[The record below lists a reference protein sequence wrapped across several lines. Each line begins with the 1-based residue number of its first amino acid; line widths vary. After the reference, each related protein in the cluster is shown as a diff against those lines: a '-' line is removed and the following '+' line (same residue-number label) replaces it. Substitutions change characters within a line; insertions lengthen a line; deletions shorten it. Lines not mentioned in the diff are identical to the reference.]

1 MKAILVGIL
10 ASLFFA
16 VTFVLNRAMELSG
29 GSWYW
34 SASLRFIFMV
44 PFLLFI
50 VMMRGKLTPLLKEMR
65 KHPLFWLKWS
75 FVGFVL
81 FYAPITFAA
90 AFGPG
95 WLVAGTW
102 QITIVAGVL
111 LSPFFY
117 ETKDLPGG
125 PQLVRQKIPLAAL
138 MTSFI
143 ILLGAGIIQLQHA
156 ESLSAKMLLFSV
168 LPVVIAAF
176 AYPLGNR
183 KMLVKYGGKL
193 DTFQRV
199 LGMTLASLP
208 FWLLLAAYG
217 WWSDGLPSM
226 GQTVQSF
233 IVAVSSG
240 IVATVLFFWAT
251 DMVRDHPQK
260 LAAVEAT
267 QSGEVIFAL
276 LGEMIL
282 LSGAFPSLLSF
293 SGLLFII
300 TGMILHTFA
309 SRQRIPKAAAKE
321 KAQSI

>member
-125 PQLVRQKIPLAAL
+125 PLACAAKDSARCPDDVFYHSSRGGDHPASARGISICQDAAFQCIACCHR
-138 MTSFI
+138 SFC
-143 ILLGAGIIQLQHA
+143 
-156 ESLSAKMLLFSV
+156 LSAWKSKNARQ
-168 LPVVIAAF
+168 I
-176 AYPLGNR
+176 R
-183 KMLVKYGGKL
+183 
-193 DTFQRV
+193 R
-199 LGMTLASLP
+199 
-208 FWLLLAAYG
+208 
-217 WWSDGLPSM
+217 
-226 GQTVQSF
+226 
-233 IVAVSSG
+233 
-240 IVATVLFFWAT
+240 
-251 DMVRDHPQK
+251 
-260 LAAVEAT
+260 EA
-267 QSGEVIFAL
+267 
-276 LGEMIL
+276 
-282 LSGAFPSLLSF
+282 
-293 SGLLFII
+293 
-300 TGMILHTFA
+300 
-309 SRQRIPKAAAKE
+309 
-321 KAQSI
+321 